1 MAKEAKPKP
10 KMGSPI
16 LAKYRVV
23 LKVRDRVVG
32 GIPKRA
38 DLIEPWLA
46 GRGVPPSAVPE
57 MAEQVKE
64 EVITEETERVWT
76 TFKGNDEEGFF
87 IEGRQIKAMLKD
99 ATRGAQA
106 SKKVPGLLSKIKHG
120 MEITPARIV
129 LSDKISGAEEKPI
142 SVITARGPR
151 TSLKRFDFI
160 TQPRVVFDILVG
172 SPDLTKDVLRFLLEY
187 AEQFEGIGA
196 SVSQGE
202 GKFDIETFEEVE

>member
-1 MAKEAKPKP
+1 MAKAAKPKP
-10 KMGSPI
+10 KMGSPV
-16 LAKYRVV
+16 LARYRVE
-23 LKVRDRVVG
+23 LQVRDRVVG

-46 GRGVPPSAVPE
+46 SRGVPPTAVQE

-64 EVITEETERVWT
+64 EVITQETERIWT
-76 TFKGNDEEGFF
+76 TFKGDDKEGYY

-99 ATRGAQA
+99 AARGAQA
-106 SKKVPGLLSKIKHG
+106 TKKVPGLLSKIKHG
-120 MEITPARIV
+120 MEIAPARIV
-129 LSDKISGAEEKPI
+129 LSEKITAAEEKPI
-142 SVITARGPR
+142 SVMTARGPR
-151 TSLKRFDFI
+151 TSLKKFDFI

-172 SPDLTKDVLRFLLEY
+172 SPDLSRDVLRFLLEY

-202 GKFDIETFEEVE
+202 GKFDIERFEEVK